1 MKKLFIFLFM
11 SMSMSLYAIDCW
23 CWADINAEIR
33 LNERKLS
40 EENETILSELY
51 LMREKSNVPDHIKI
65 HSNDTVYIVEYV
77 NLFERNL
84 DFWKNKDYKQEY
96 WSAHYKQEKGE
107 KDIIVERN
115 YIEWQYLCP
124 CDQRRFDLCARMD
137 VDGLH
142 LESEKQK
149 NSMISENP
157 TAFTFLTQIIFESNG
172 KSKITTI
179 KFDGYEGMF

>member
-11 SMSMSLYAIDCW
+11 SMSMSLYAIDS
-23 CWADINAEIR
+23 WADINAEIR

-40 EENETILSELY
+40 EGNETILSELY

-77 NLFERNL
+77 NLFERTL

-96 WSAHYKQEKGE
+96 WSALYKYKQEKGE

-115 YIEWQYLCP
+115 YIEWQHLCP

-149 NSMISENP
+149 NS
-157 TAFTFLTQIIFESNG
+157 
-172 KSKITTI
+172 
-179 KFDGYEGMF
+179 

>member
-1 MKKLFIFLFM
+1 MHHSDNHTTIVSGGVLYGYSRKFVFQSKCLVIIFFIFF
-11 SMSMSLYAIDCW
+11 
-23 CWADINAEIR
+23 
-33 LNERKLS
+33 LS
-40 EENETILSELY
+40 
-51 LMREKSNVPDHIKI
+51 D
-65 HSNDTVYIVEYV
+65 EYV
-77 NLFERNL
+77 NLFERTL

-96 WSAHYKQEKGE
+96 WSALYKYKQEKGE

-115 YIEWQYLCP
+115 YIEWQHLCP